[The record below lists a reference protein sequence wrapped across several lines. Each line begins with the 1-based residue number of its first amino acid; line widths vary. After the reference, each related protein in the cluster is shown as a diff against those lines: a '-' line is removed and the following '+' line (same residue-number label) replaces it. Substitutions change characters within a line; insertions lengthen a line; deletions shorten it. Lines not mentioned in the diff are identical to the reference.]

1 MVPFQLQLPFY
12 RRTLQP
18 LLIFLELFIHSL
30 HLTLVNNLKLVILV
44 PDDAHV
50 LVIRPV
56 LIPKLRGELLRI
68 DLIIIFSLLDSRL
81 HLPSDLSYHVSQRQ
95 VVLPQR
101 LNLLILRPLLK
112 LKNMLQLNMVL
123 DDRKVVLFLLM

>member
-12 RRTLQP
+12 RRSLQP

-50 LVIRPV
+50 LVMGPI
-56 LIPKLRGELLRI
+56 LIPELRRELLCI
-68 DLIIIFSLLDSRL
+68 NLIIIFGL
-81 HLPSDLSYHVSQRQ
+81 
-95 VVLPQR
+95 
-101 LNLLILRPLLK
+101 
-112 LKNMLQLNMVL
+112 
-123 DDRKVVLFLLM
+123 